1 MERLNK
7 GNDHKERLCRDAA
20 PAFVQRA
27 SRGGYTGR
35 HRIRDLIDEKEGEMK
50 NPVAWFEI
58 YVDDLER
65 AKRFYEAVL
74 GVRLTRLDG
83 TEFEMWAFPM
93 ADKAYGAA
101 GALIRLPDYP
111 AGANSTLVYFSC
123 EDCAV
128 EADRAAKAGGKIETP
143 KKSVGQ
149 YGFIALV
156 VDSEGNMIGLHS
168 MR

>member
-1 MERLNK
+1 MAEEQ
-7 GNDHKERLCRDAA
+7 D
-20 PAFVQRA
+20 RA
-27 SRGGYTGR
+27 EQLDDDKFDGGFPP
-35 HRIRDLIDEKEGEMK
+35 DKL
-50 NPVAWFEI
+50 
-58 YVDDLER
+58 
-65 AKRFYEAVL
+65 L
-74 GVRLTRLDG
+74 G
-83 TEFEMWAFPM
+83 AQ
-93 ADKAYGAA
+93 AYGAA
-101 GALIRLPDYP
+101 GALIRLPGYP